1 MMIID
6 LSRIPEK
13 GIEIDQDFSF
23 GQEFIG
29 KTAIQE
35 LNKIHAKG
43 KIYYDVTGEIK
54 ISLTVDGKM
63 LLLDAIDLEPI
74 DYPFHIDILEVL
86 RENDEYLEDNLVNLE
101 NSLDI
106 MNFLWENIVLEVP
119 IRVLKESNK
128 NVSLEGEG
136 WELIDED
143 TKKVDPRLAPLAAL
157 LEKEGKE

>member
-1 MMIID
+1 MVID

-13 GIEIDQDFSF
+13 GIEINQDFSF
-23 GQEFIG
+23 DEDFIS
-29 KTAIQE
+29 KTSIQE
-35 LNKIHAKG
+35 LNDVHVEG
-43 KIYYDVTGEIK
+43 KIYYDVTREIK

-63 LLLDAIDLEPI
+63 VLLDAIDLQPI

-86 RENDEYLEDNLVNLE
+86 RENDQYLEDNSLNLE

-119 IRVLKESNK
+119 IRVVKDENK
-128 NVSLEGEG
+128 HVSLQGEG
-136 WELIDED
+136 WELIDEN

-157 LEKEGKE
+157 LENEGKE